1 MKVVIVS
8 GFFNPLHGGHL
19 DMIEAAA
26 LLGDKLVVIVNND
39 AQQIIKKGKIILD
52 EQNRARLIGAL
63 RAVDEVVIS
72 VDRDSPVIKTLQMVA
87 TQHPDDELIFANGG
101 DRDSVKVIPETE
113 VCNEYDIR
121 MMFGVGTEVR
131 GLVKPDSSTRINQAL
146 GHEK

>member
-26 LLGDKLVVIVNND
+26 LMGDKLIVIVNND
-39 AQQIIKKGKIILD
+39 TQQVLKKGKVILN

-63 RAVDEVVIS
+63 RMVDDVVIAI
-72 VDRDSPVIKTLQMVA
+72 DEDPPVIKTLQMVA
-87 TQHPDDELIFANGG
+87 IQHPGDELVFANGG
-101 DRDSVKVIPETE
+101 DRDSEKVIPETE
-113 VCNEYDIR
+113 VCRDYGIE
-121 MMFGVGTEVR
+121 MVMGVGGAE
-131 GLVKPDSSTRINQAL
+131 KADSSTRINQAN

>member
-26 LLGDKLVVIVNND
+26 LLGDKLIVVVNND
-39 AQQIIKKGKIILD
+39 VQQVIKKGKIILN

-63 RAVDEVVIS
+63 RVVDETVIAI
-72 VDRDSPVIKTLQMVA
+72 DEEPPVIKTLQMIA
-87 TQHPDDELIFANGG
+87 IQHPGDKLIFANGG
-101 DRDSVKVIPETE
+101 DRDSERVIPETD
-113 VCNEYDIR
+113 VCRDYKIKLV
-121 MMFGVGTEVR
+121 FGVGTEIR
-131 GLVKPDSSTRINQAL
+131 GLVKPDSSTRINKAI